1 MEPVTTYTSS
11 DGTITPI
18 AELNTFHLV
27 NALLKVTT
35 EIARITTGM
44 SGFDEGK
51 AVQKALKDE
60 IFKRLDNRP
69 AQA

>member
-1 MEPVTTYTSS
+1 MEPVTTYTGS
-11 DGTITPI
+11 DGKVTPI
-18 AELNTFHLV
+18 AELNNFHLV

-35 EIARITTGM
+35 EIARITDGM
-44 SGFDEGK
+44 SGYEEGK

-60 IFKRLDNRP
+60 AFKRMDNRP

>member
-1 MEPVTTYTSS
+1 MEPVT
-11 DGTITPI
+11 
-18 AELNTFHLV
+18 
-27 NALLKVTT
+27 LLKVTT

-44 SGFDEGK
+44 EGYDEGK